1 MSNAIPTYYTD
12 SAAVIERITEV
23 PNADFSTG
31 ANVAASN
38 ACGIGINIGGG
49 EVVGTP
55 AQFTLLDQDEA
66 ARTPQTSQIL
76 GEDTA
81 AIKAG
86 APSANGDGAVPIS
99 SDATLATLEAGWVA
113 SP

>member
-12 SAAVIERITEV
+12 SAAVIERITAV

-55 AQFTLLDQDEA
+55 VQFTLLDQAEA

>member
-12 SAAVIERITEV
+12 AAAIVDRITEV
-23 PNADFSTG
+23 PDADFSTG
-31 ANVAASN
+31 ANLAASN
-38 ACGIGINIGGG
+38 ACGIGINIDGG

-55 AQFTLLDQDEA
+55 AQFTLLDQAEA

-76 GEDTA
+76 GEDAT

-86 APSANGDGAVPIS
+86 APSSSGDGAVPIS
-99 SDATLATLEAGWVA
+99 SDATLVTLEAGWIA

>member
-12 SAAVIERITEV
+12 AAAIVDRITEV

-31 ANVAASN
+31 ANLAASN
-38 ACGIGINIGGG
+38 ACGIGINIDGG

-55 AQFTLLDQDEA
+55 AQFTLLDQAEA

-76 GEDTA
+76 GEDAT

-86 APSANGDGAVPIS
+86 APSSSGDGAVPIS
-99 SDATLATLEAGWVA
+99 SDATLATLEAGWIA

>member
-12 SAAVIERITEV
+12 SAAITERITEV
-23 PNADFSTG
+23 PNADFATG

-55 AQFTLLDQDEA
+55 AQFTFLDQAEA
-66 ARTPQTSQIL
+66 ARPPQTSQIL

-99 SDATLATLEAGWVA
+99 SDATLATLEAGWVSA
-113 SP
+113 P

>member
-12 SAAVIERITEV
+12 AAAITARSAEV
-23 PNADFSTG
+23 PNADFTTG
-31 ANVAASN
+31 VNTAASN

-55 AQFTLLDQDEA
+55 AQFTLLDQAEA

-86 APSANGDGAVPIS
+86 APSISGDGSVPVA
-99 SDATLATLEAGWVA
+99 SDATLATLQAGWLA
-113 SP
+113 TP

>member
-12 SAAVIERITEV
+12 AAAVTTRIAEV
-23 PNADFSTG
+23 PNADFTKG
-31 ANVAASN
+31 ANIAASN

-55 AQFTLLDQDEA
+55 AQFTLFDQNEA
-66 ARTPQTSQIL
+66 LRTPQTSQIL
-76 GEDTA
+76 GEDAT

-86 APSANGDGAVPIS
+86 APSSSGDGAVPIS
-99 SDATLATLEAGWVA
+99 SDATLATLEAGWVSA
-113 SP
+113 P